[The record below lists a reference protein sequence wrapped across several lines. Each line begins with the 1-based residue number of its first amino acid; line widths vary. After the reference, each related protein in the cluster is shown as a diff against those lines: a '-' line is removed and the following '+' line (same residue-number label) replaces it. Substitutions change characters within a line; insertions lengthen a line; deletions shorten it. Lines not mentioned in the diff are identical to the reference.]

1 MSKRKGK
8 IVVIV
13 ILLITILAVV
23 FAFMYKDDRVIETNE
38 VVSTTTRIT
47 VGTCKA
53 TTSIITYTT
62 TTTTSTMTS
71 TTTTTCVETETTV
84 TSTLTSEAE
93 TQAYEEIVQD
103 NPVCNDPVCSQ
114 FWTVNELTYYS
125 GPSGCYGAYGRTL
138 INDYSIACNSL
149 PDGTIVHI
157 ESWDGTINGNYR
169 VDDTGGMGDNVID
182 IFYSDYSY
190 TPYDFAIAGRIGC
203 DVWIIE

>member
-13 ILLITILAVV
+13 ILLVTILSVI
-23 FAFMYKDDRVIETNE
+23 FAFTYKDDRVIETNE

-71 TTTTTCVETETTV
+71 TTCVETETTV

-93 TQAYEEIVQD
+93 TQAYVEVEQD
-103 NPVCNDPVCSQ
+103 NPVCNDPYNNQIWSI
-114 FWTVNELTYYS
+114 NELTYYS
-125 GPSGCYGAYGRTL
+125 GPYGCYGAYGRTL
-138 INDYSIACNSL
+138 INDYSIASNVL

-157 ESWDGTINGNYR
+157 ESWDGTINGDYR

-190 TPYDFAIAGRIGC
+190 TPYDFAVAGRIGC
-203 DVWIIE
+203 DVWILN